1 MTPYLI
7 NTNYDA
13 GLKAGEE
20 LPTTSPN
27 CLVNTMLDKLNW
39 QKDTYMYL
47 TAAACKEQPIL
58 ATTYLE
64 GLDFEMTE
72 VLEDYKLLTYDILGG
87 KKFWYNK

>member
-1 MTPYLI
+1 
-7 NTNYDA
+7 
-13 GLKAGEE
+13 
-20 LPTTSPN
+20 
-27 CLVNTMLDKLNW
+27 
-39 QKDTYMYL
+39 MYL

-87 KKFWYNK
+87 KKFWYNKELILWEKRRSWRLDCFGAEDFCNLFGSLW